1 MAYGYRN
8 GMDVESDAFKPA
20 MAYGYRNG
28 MDVESDAFNPASAHG
43 YRNGMDV
50 ASDAYNGSR
59 RPIASNTRGQ
69 SQGGQAGAW
78 SRRTG
83 EGGPVW
89 HSGGSPGRN
98 APAPLSGMQRA
109 KAHALGVYDAGA
121 GAVEGSGYSFGVVGT
136 PESRAAWAQ
145 QAAKDGVEGIRRLI
159 NDPSGTVSGW
169 WDNLTGDDPE
179 AIRQAT
185 AQGAGVAMGVGGGV
199 VLGRLQG
206 TPLGRAGKVGSAAD
220 ALSGLS
226 SNQLAALRN
235 AGLGDAE
242 IALQIQTLGDVQLF
256 RGTTPGFPGNPV
268 LQQLGITPASTD
280 PLVATV
286 FALEGKAIGGNAVVL
301 AGGMRKFAAGDIDLG
316 NVRASLEREVQVNM
330 QPSQFEA
337 MAPNAIPVDTAR
349 QVLSDMG
356 VAKLP
361 PTITSSQQATQILEA
376 TSRLTPAQI
385 QEFLVRAGIRH

>member
-1 MAYGYRN
+1 MKNPCLQPAPLLALRGIVGTKCVGPTAFGNALGQGLVDSMQPTQGQGPWSSADYRNGADIDSDNFSPAMAYGYRN

-28 MDVESDAFNPASAHG
+28 MDVESDAFNPASALG

-59 RPIASNTRGQ
+59 RPITSSTRGQ

-89 HSGGSPGRN
+89 HPGSSPGRN
-98 APAPLSGMQRA
+98 APTPLSGMQRA

-145 QAAKDGVEGIRRLI
+145 QAAKAGVEGIRRLI

-199 VLGRLQG
+199 ALGRLQG

-301 AGGMRKFAAGDIDLG
+301 AGGMRKFAAGDMTSAMCEPRW
-316 NVRASLEREVQVNM
+316 NV
-330 QPSQFEA
+330 
-337 MAPNAIPVDTAR
+337 
-349 QVLSDMG
+349 
-356 VAKLP
+356 K
-361 PTITSSQQATQILEA
+361 
-376 TSRLTPAQI
+376 SR
-385 QEFLVRAGIRH
+385 